1 MNIITKYI
9 QTLIESLKD
18 NKKIIVI
25 CFALYLITAIVA
37 YFMSNHNL
45 TIHAS
50 EVTARLAPYANATV
64 EHQSALTLFKNN
76 AFSVVYSY
84 IVGIFFGIFSLFT
97 MLYNAM
103 GLGYQFAITGFLR
116 PNGFL
121 EYLLYVI
128 PHGIFEISGTFFG
141 SVSGL
146 VLFRFIWRLLKDF
159 KQSDANGFN
168 ERLLESYQKN
178 RHIFIQSLALLSFAI
193 ILMLIAAPIES
204 YISQAFSRAILHY

>member
-25 CFALYLITAIVA
+25 CFALFLITAIVA

-50 EVTARLAPYANATV
+50 EVTARFGPYANATA
-64 EHQSALTLFKNN
+64 EHQSELFLFKNN
-76 AFSVVYSY
+76 LSIVVHSY
-84 IVGIFFGIFSLFT
+84 IVGVFFGIFSLFD
-97 MLYNAM
+97 MLFNALS
-103 GLGYQFAITGFLR
+103 LGYQFAITGFLR

-128 PHGIFEISGTFFG
+128 PHGIFEIPGTIFG

-146 VLFRFIWRLLKDF
+146 VLFRFVWRLLKDF
-159 KQSDANGFN
+159 KQSNANGFN

-204 YISQAFSRAILHY
+204 NISQAFSRSILHY